1 MILLIVGV
9 HFKDLL
15 SSHFVDQYI
24 RVNELTYKLYDIMV
38 RYLPPSIYDFESCIE
53 AAQFGGEIKAVTKP
67 IVGATMF
74 VYKQAMEN
82 LLPTPAKSHYIFNLR
97 DFSRVILGCLVV
109 KKHTVPD
116 KDHGSKTENLIF
128 SLTRNWR
135 RSQYESKFKAS

>member
-1 MILLIVGV
+1 ML
-9 HFKDLL
+9 
-15 SSHFVDQYI
+15 
-24 RVNELTYKLYDIMV
+24 
-38 RYLPPSIYDFESCIE
+38 RYFPPSIYDFESCFE

-116 KDHGSKTENLIF
+116 KDHGSKTEN
-128 SLTRNWR
+128 
-135 RSQYESKFKAS
+135 